1 MRFSLGKI
9 IALCGAAAMVVPLA
23 ACGTTQSE
31 TPDGSGKTVV
41 NVWAWDNNLK
51 ANAKVFMKKNPNIVI
66 KFTNAGS
73 SKDEYKAL
81 NNALEAG
88 SGIDNARFFAHFR
101 IPGLT

>member
-31 TPDGSGKTVV
+31 TSDGSGKTVV

-51 ANAKVFMKKNPNIVI
+51 ANAKVFMKKNL
-66 KFTNAGS
+66 TLS
-73 SKDEYKAL
+73 SNLPMPVVVKMNTKL
-81 NNALEAG
+81 
-88 SGIDNARFFAHFR
+88 
-101 IPGLT
+101 

>member
-41 NVWAWDNNLK
+41 NFWAWDNNLK
-51 ANAKVFMKKNPNIVI
+51 ANAKVFMKKNL
-66 KFTNAGS
+66 TLS
-73 SKDEYKAL
+73 SNLPMPVVVKMNTKL
-81 NNALEAG
+81 
-88 SGIDNARFFAHFR
+88 
-101 IPGLT
+101 

>member
-31 TPDGSGKTVV
+31 TSDGSGKTVV

-73 SKDEYKAL
+73 SKD
-81 NNALEAG
+81 
-88 SGIDNARFFAHFR
+88 
-101 IPGLT
+101 GLSLFGVGEWVGGVVVLVG